1 MAYSGL
7 YQRLAELPPFPATAL
22 RLLTLSTESSTAIQ
36 DFEQVFNSDPALAA
50 ELLLAANS
58 AEFGLLARVE
68 SIRRAITLLGLD
80 RVSELSMMIAMRS
93 YVRGGPRLRVMQP
106 LWLHS
111 IATAVIA
118 ETLGMVAGLSATGLY
133 TAGLVH
139 DIGRLGFLST
149 LGPQYAPMLAPPNMT
164 LHEANELERERFG
177 IDHCE
182 AGAVMVRKWNFPEPL
197 CQAVRRHH
205 GGTDGSDESLRQIQL
220 ACRLAGAL
228 GYDEHTGLARP
239 AVGGVLMD
247 LPPALRAH
255 EALQPDR
262 LLHRITRLLQQFA
275 GAR

>member
-1 MAYSGL
+1 MMVHA
-7 YQRLAELPPFPATAL
+7 
-22 RLLTLSTESSTAIQ
+22 Q
-36 DFEQVFNSDPALAA
+36 DDQLE
-50 ELLLAANS
+50 
-58 AEFGLLARVE
+58 R
-68 SIRRAITLLGLD
+68 
-80 RVSELSMMIAMRS
+80 
-93 YVRGGPRLRVMQP
+93 GPRNQDQP
-106 LWLHS
+106 
-111 IATAVIA
+111 
-118 ETLGMVAGLSATGLY
+118 AGLSATGLY